1 MLIFLVG
8 FMGSG
13 KSTFGKR
20 LADKLNYNFIDL
32 DDYIEAKYNTTIK
45 EIFATKGQDYFRE
58 IEKENLL
65 EIIKN
70 ENTVIAPGGGT
81 PCYFD
86 NMNIMNNAGFT
97 VYIRQGTNCLHQ
109 RLNRSKKF
117 RPLIENMKHFEL
129 VEYLETTMEIR
140 APFYRQAKI
149 TIAGK
154 GLSTQKL
161 ERVIRKYNNDI

>member
-1 MLIFLVG
+1 MRRVKRRLSVSCKPPPSTDSYKHRVKSEFLSGRG
-8 FMGSG
+8 FV
-13 KSTFGKR
+13 
-20 LADKLNYNFIDL
+20 YW
-32 DDYIEAKYNTTIK
+32 
-45 EIFATKGQDYFRE
+45 
-58 IEKENLL
+58 KENLL

-86 NMNIMNNAGFT
+86 NMDIMNNAGFT

-117 RPLIENMKHFEL
+117 RPLIENMEHFEL

-149 TIAGK
+149 TVAGK
-154 GLSTQKL
+154 GLSTKKL
-161 ERVIRKYNNDI
+161 ERVIQKHIKIISA